1 MLGVVELDEAK
12 RRAYDSG
19 LDLVEISP
27 DSRPPV
33 CKIMDFGKFK
43 YEQSKKEKANK
54 AKSKASE
61 MKEVR
66 LGRSMKIDPHDVGI
80 RVAQARR
87 FLIEGHRVQIIQNF
101 RGREMAFRSKG
112 DDRMYDII
120 QRLSDLAKVEV
131 PPRLNGRRMGM
142 ILVPEKQKIEAYKKK
157 MVAEGK
163 PILPTIPE
171 QLAGF
176 AHEDDDDDD
185 DDLDGMDDGHDGGHE
200 DMHEEMHGE
209 AHGEVHAEM
218 HAILG
223 ASRVAGDR
231 VVGGKIFVTTYP
243 CHSCA
248 RHIVAAGISEVYYIE
263 PYRKSLATRLHSDA
277 LTEAVD
283 ETGRVKLM
291 QFDGVAPRR
300 FIDLFDSGSR
310 KSKAG
315 VLDLKQREDA
325 LPSTHVSLRAIPR
338 LEEVVV
344 AEISSKLL
352 RLPELT
358 SVGGINDQDTP
369 TAA

>member
-157 MVAEGK
+157 MIAEGK

-171 QLAGF
+171 QLEGF

-185 DDLDGMDDGHDGGHE
+185 DDLDGMDDGHDGGHA
-200 DMHEEMHGE
+200 D
-209 AHGEVHAEM
+209 
-218 HAILG
+218 
-223 ASRVAGDR
+223 
-231 VVGGKIFVTTYP
+231 
-243 CHSCA
+243 A
-248 RHIVAAGISEVYYIE
+248 RDHTPAAKIVAPPVAAAPAAKAKAAKSEVAKPE
-263 PYRKSLATRLHSDA
+263 AVKPEAVK
-277 LTEAVD
+277 TEAATPD
-283 ETGRVKLM
+283 
-291 QFDGVAPRR
+291 VAKP
-300 FIDLFDSGSR
+300 
-310 KSKAG
+310 
-315 VLDLKQREDA
+315 
-325 LPSTHVSLRAIPR
+325 
-338 LEEVVV
+338 EVVK
-344 AEISSKLL
+344 AKAATPRASAARAAKSS
-352 RLPELT
+352 E
-358 SVGGINDQDTP
+358 
-369 TAA
+369 

>member
-209 AHGEVHAEM
+209 AHGEMHAEM
-218 HAILG
+218 H
-223 ASRVAGDR
+223 
-231 VVGGKIFVTTYP
+231 
-243 CHSCA
+243 
-248 RHIVAAGISEVYYIE
+248 
-263 PYRKSLATRLHSDA
+263 
-277 LTEAVD
+277 TEAHAEPHDHAPEAEVV
-283 ETGRVKLM
+283 TPPIVPAKAAKSPAAKSPAAKSPAAKSPAAKPKAA
-291 QFDGVAPRR
+291 APRAATPR
-300 FIDLFDSGSR
+300 AA
-310 KSKAG
+310 KSS
-315 VLDLKQREDA
+315 E
-325 LPSTHVSLRAIPR
+325 
-338 LEEVVV
+338 
-344 AEISSKLL
+344 
-352 RLPELT
+352 
-358 SVGGINDQDTP
+358 
-369 TAA
+369 

>member
-12 RRAYDSG
+12 RRAYDMN

-66 LGRSMKIDPHDVGI
+66 LGRSMKIDPHDVDI

-112 DDRMYDII
+112 DERMDDII

-142 ILVPEKQKIEAYKKK
+142 ILVPEKQKIELYKRK

-163 PILPTIPE
+163 PVLPTIPE
-171 QLAGF
+171 QLEG
-176 AHEDDDDDD
+176 AHDDDHDDDFD
-185 DDLDGMDDGHDGGHE
+185 DDLDLETELESEG
-200 DMHEEMHGE
+200 GE
-209 AHGEVHAEM
+209 AGE
-218 HAILG
+218 
-223 ASRVAGDR
+223 AGE
-231 VVGGKIFVTTYP
+231 GGE
-243 CHSCA
+243 S
-248 RHIVAAGISEVYYIE
+248 AA
-263 PYRKSLATRLHSDA
+263 
-277 LTEAVD
+277 
-283 ETGRVKLM
+283 
-291 QFDGVAPRR
+291 
-300 FIDLFDSGSR
+300 
-310 KSKAG
+310 
-315 VLDLKQREDA
+315 
-325 LPSTHVSLRAIPR
+325 PSA
-338 LEEVVV
+338 
-344 AEISSKLL
+344 
-352 RLPELT
+352 
-358 SVGGINDQDTP
+358 
-369 TAA
+369 

>member
-1 MLGVVELDEAK
+1 LLDAEGEMLGVVELDEAK

-200 DMHEEMHGE
+200 DMHG
-209 AHGEVHAEM
+209 EM
-218 HAILG
+218 HAEPHDH
-223 ASRVAGDR
+223 APEAE
-231 VVGGKIFVTTYP
+231 VVTP
-243 CHSCA
+243 P
-248 RHIVAAGISEVYYIE
+248 IVAAKAA
-263 PYRKSLATRLHSDA
+263 KSPAAKSPA
-277 LTEAVD
+277 A
-283 ETGRVKLM
+283 KSPAAKPPAAKPPAAKPPAAKPKAA
-291 QFDGVAPRR
+291 APRAATPR
-300 FIDLFDSGSR
+300 AA
-310 KSKAG
+310 KSS
-315 VLDLKQREDA
+315 E
-325 LPSTHVSLRAIPR
+325 
-338 LEEVVV
+338 
-344 AEISSKLL
+344 
-352 RLPELT
+352 
-358 SVGGINDQDTP
+358 
-369 TAA
+369 